1 MQFYSLHLSSL
12 NLRLYIYFRG
22 LISDVKRDKNN
33 YRIFDEKNIGWIN
46 SLNCLKKCEMS
57 NSEIKSYMKLCM
69 DGMTSIPERK
79 KILDKKMKKLE
90 DEKKKIDESIE
101 FIKWKQGFY
110 DDVLSGKVQ
119 YFSYLKRD
127 DKN

>member
-1 MQFYSLHLSSL
+1 MSSL

>member
-1 MQFYSLHLSSL
+1 
-12 NLRLYIYFRG
+12 
-22 LISDVKRDKNN
+22 
-33 YRIFDEKNIGWIN
+33 
-46 SLNCLKKCEMS
+46 MS

-101 FIKWKQGFY
+101 FIKWKQSFY
-110 DDVLSGKVQ
+110 DNVLSDKVQ

>member
-1 MQFYSLHLSSL
+1 
-12 NLRLYIYFRG
+12 
-22 LISDVKRDKNN
+22 
-33 YRIFDEKNIGWIN
+33 
-46 SLNCLKKCEMS
+46 MS

-101 FIKWKQGFY
+101 FIKWKQSFY
-110 DDVLSGKVQ
+110 DDVLVVK
-119 YFSYLKRD
+119 FSILAI
-127 DKN
+127 

>member
-1 MQFYSLHLSSL
+1 
-12 NLRLYIYFRG
+12 
-22 LISDVKRDKNN
+22 
-33 YRIFDEKNIGWIN
+33 
-46 SLNCLKKCEMS
+46 
-57 NSEIKSYMKLCM
+57 MKLCM

>member
-1 MQFYSLHLSSL
+1 
-12 NLRLYIYFRG
+12 
-22 LISDVKRDKNN
+22 
-33 YRIFDEKNIGWIN
+33 
-46 SLNCLKKCEMS
+46 MS

-79 KILDKKMKKLE
+79 KILDKKMKELE
-90 DEKKKIDESIE
+90 DAKKKIDESIE

-110 DDVLSGKVQ
+110 GDVLVGKVQ

>member
-1 MQFYSLHLSSL
+1 M
-12 NLRLYIYFRG
+12 RR
-22 LISDVKRDKNN
+22 
-33 YRIFDEKNIGWIN
+33 
-46 SLNCLKKCEMS
+46 
-57 NSEIKSYMKLCM
+57 
-69 DGMTSIPERK
+69 
-79 KILDKKMKKLE
+79 
-90 DEKKKIDESIE
+90 KKIDESIE